1 MGPISINQQHIL
13 GHVALGSTVFIASQ
27 DGSGS
32 IDFEEFVAFLDNGGY
47 FMGVEGDLLQN
58 HRKTIGKW

>member
-32 IDFEEFVAFLDNGGY
+32 IDFEEFVALLDNGGY
-47 FMGVEGDLLQN
+47 FMGVE
-58 HRKTIGKW
+58 